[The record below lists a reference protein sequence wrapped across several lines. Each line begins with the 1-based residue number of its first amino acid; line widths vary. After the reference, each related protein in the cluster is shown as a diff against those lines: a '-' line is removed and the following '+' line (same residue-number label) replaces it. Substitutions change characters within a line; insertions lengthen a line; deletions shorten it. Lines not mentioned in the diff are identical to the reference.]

1 VESGDVDALFAAGMI
16 ALSWGGPG
24 NGAAV
29 VLATCELGRDCSADN
44 PDNGLLAACVISG
57 NCPVGTDIRLWLQSS
72 MDAAQYSEVDARAQ
86 VIKQAFQSGDWD
98 TVMES
103 LRMELARS
111 GFPRPGG

>member
-1 VESGDVDALFAAGMI
+1 
-16 ALSWGGPG
+16 
-24 NGAAV
+24 
-29 VLATCELGRDCSADN
+29 
-44 PDNGLLAACVISG
+44 
-57 NCPVGTDIRLWLQSS
+57 